1 MDVYDACM
9 RLELDSE
16 VYWRMSPQEAYRWLI
31 AKTPPIQI
39 GGLSQDDLES
49 MAANI
54 RDNEDKYI

>member
-16 VYWRMSPQEAYRWLI
+16 AYWRMSPQESHRWLM

-39 GGLSQDDLES
+39 GGLSQNDLED
-49 MAANI
+49 MAYNI
-54 RDNEDKYI
+54 RNDEDNYI